1 MPHPIARSQRDD
13 ARLPVMGAGAVQERR
28 CGRRRSGWWI
38 VAGGAILLTLQNGL
52 IISAFG
58 AYFVAITEDTGWDPR
73 VIAIGF
79 AIVQLG
85 NGALSPVTGWCCDRL
100 GTRAVVQIGTT
111 VTAAGCA
118 LASRADGGGLF
129 VGAVCVIA
137 LGCSAAGMTPLTVA
151 VVQALAERRTLAL
164 GLLPSGVALG
174 GLLVP
179 AVVWSLTLMG
189 WRATFLTVAVA
200 IAVIGLVAG
209 AVLPTNR
216 TSDVSPPGEEVPST
230 PVPGHD
236 LRSAVRT
243 SAFWLLVAGHG
254 SALMAVGAV
263 NLHLIPLMTRDRGF
277 SLAVASVAVAAM
289 SVAQLVGQIITGMI
303 GDHFDKRRFAISCMV
318 VQTAVLVGLA
328 ALPGVAVVAAAVVH
342 GLAWGLRGPIM
353 NSLRADYF
361 GLASFGTI
369 IGWSM
374 GFVSLG
380 MMSGPLLATAI
391 AGGVGGYPA
400 AFGALATITALGT
413 VAFLLLR
420 PPRLAKPVTAGV
432 RDRVGRG

>member
-1 MPHPIARSQRDD
+1 MR
-13 ARLPVMGAGAVQERR
+13 AGAAQQRR
-28 CGRRRSGWWI
+28 NGSRRSGWWV

-58 AYFVAITEDTGWDPR
+58 AYFVAITADTGWDPR
-73 VIAIGF
+73 VIALGF

-85 NGALSPVTGWCCDRL
+85 NGVLSPVTGWCCDRL
-100 GTRAVVQIGTT
+100 GTRTVAQIGTA

-118 LASRADGGGLF
+118 LASQTDGGGLF

-151 VVQALAERRTLAL
+151 VVQVLAERRTLAL

-200 IAVIGLVAG
+200 IALIGLVSG
-209 AVLPTNR
+209 AVLPNNR
-216 TSDVSPPGEEVPST
+216 AGDVSPPGDVSAGDEAPST
-230 PVPGHD
+230 PASGHD

-303 GDHFDKRRFAISCMV
+303 GDHFDKRRLAISCMV
-318 VQTAVLVGLA
+318 VQTAVLVGMA
-328 ALPGVAVVAAAVVH
+328 ALPGAAVMAVAVVH

-353 NSLRADYF
+353 NSLRVDYF

-380 MMSGPLLATAI
+380 MMSGPLLATTI
-391 AGGVGGYPA
+391 ANGDGGYPA
-400 AFGALATITALGT
+400 AFGTLATITALGT

-420 PPRLAKPVTAGV
+420 PPRRAKPVTAGV
-432 RDRVGRG
+432 RARVGCECGSDSGS